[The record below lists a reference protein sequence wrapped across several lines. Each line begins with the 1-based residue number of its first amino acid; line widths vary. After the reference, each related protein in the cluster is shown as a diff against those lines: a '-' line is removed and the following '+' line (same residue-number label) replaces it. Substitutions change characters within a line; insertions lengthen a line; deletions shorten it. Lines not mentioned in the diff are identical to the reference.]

1 MPSIL
6 DDAPRGAIKGTVGD
20 REYVFCLT
28 MGAIERWEDKH
39 PSGIY
44 RFLADIGEGKV
55 TLSESKD
62 LLAVGLVG
70 AGMTDKEAKAVVDS
84 WKARDIF
91 DLPPL
96 ASRLINESVF
106 PDLDTDEIE
115 VEQDKSGKGQPDSA

>member
-1 MPSIL
+1 MSSLL

-20 REYVFCLT
+20 KEYVFRLT

-39 PSGIY
+39 PTGIY

-55 TLSESKD
+55 TLSASKD

-70 AGMTDKEAKAVVDS
+70 AGMPEREAKAVVDS
-84 WKARDIF
+84 WNPRDIF

-96 ASRLINESVF
+96 ASKLINESVF
-106 PDLDTDEIE
+106 PDLDSDEIE
-115 VEQDKSGKGQPDSA
+115 VEQDKSGKVRPDSE